1 MNRDRSRQCTVT
13 LAAIVCA
20 VGTLVGTGVI
30 GTPVAQTSSGSL
42 SDNATLVA
50 PAGPAFTIWSVIYAG
65 LAAYTVW
72 QWAPSVTSSTRMRRT
87 GWLAAM
93 SMVLNASWLLVVQ
106 QDWIWAS
113 VAVILALL
121 ATLLD
126 IVRRLQQNRPIGR
139 FDVVVTDGTFGLYLG
154 WVSVATVANVAA
166 ALTDS
171 GVTVA
176 PAVEVL
182 FAVGVVV
189 AVTVAGVVLARS
201 FGGRWAVAAA
211 MAWGFGWVAFGRL
224 SGATESVPTAVAAI
238 AGALVILA
246 AAALFHRSRP
256 PAADDFVGP

>member
-1 MNRDRSRQCTVT
+1 MNRDRSRQGTVT
-13 LAAIVCA
+13 LAAIFCA
-20 VGTLVGTGVI
+20 GGTLVGTGVI
-30 GTPVAQTSSGSL
+30 GTPVAQTSGGSL

-50 PAGPAFTIWSVIYAG
+50 PAGPAFAIWSVIYAG

-72 QWAPSVTSSTRMRRT
+72 QWAPALMNSTRMRRT

-121 ATLLD
+121 VTLLE
-126 IVRRLQQNRPIGR
+126 IVRRLDQHQPTSRL
-139 FDVVVTDGTFGLYLG
+139 DVVVTDGTFGLYLG

-171 GVTVA
+171 GVRVA
-176 PAVEVL
+176 RTLEVL
-182 FAVGVVV
+182 SAVTVVV
-189 AVTVAGVVLARS
+189 AVTLAGIVLARS

-224 SGATESVPTAVAAI
+224 SEAPESVATAVAAI
-238 AGALVILA
+238 AGALAVLA
-246 AAALFHRSRP
+246 AAALFHRP
-256 PAADDFVGP
+256 KPVAADDFVGP